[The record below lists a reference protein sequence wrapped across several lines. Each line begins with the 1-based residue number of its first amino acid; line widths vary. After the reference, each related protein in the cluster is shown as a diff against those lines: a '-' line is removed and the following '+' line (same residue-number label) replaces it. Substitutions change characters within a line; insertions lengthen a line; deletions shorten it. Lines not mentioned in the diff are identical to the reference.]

1 MPWQARLDL
10 DYSLQQGRTVLQHD
24 HSGPLRVLKSLYPEG
39 DAVCHNVLVHP
50 PAGLVGGDTLDI
62 GVTVHG
68 GAHALLSTPGATR
81 FYRSEAGQAAQRVR
95 LELQPGAR
103 LEWVPLETLAYP
115 GCDALN
121 QVEMVLHGDA
131 EIMGWDVCA
140 LGLPAADQ
148 AFDRG
153 RIAQKL
159 SVQGLWLEQS
169 IIDAADTRLLHSPV
183 GLDGQRCLGSL
194 WLASGQPLG
203 RSRTEALLE
212 AARAVLPDSGP
223 VRVAATSPNPH
234 MVVVRATAALV
245 EPLMAVFQTVWA
257 PWRSTA
263 WGLGTEAPRIWRI

>member
-10 DYSLQQGRTVLQHD
+10 DYTLQQGRTVLQHA

-39 DAVCHNVLVHP
+39 DAICHNVLVHP

-62 GVTVHG
+62 AVTVQP

-81 FYRSEAGQAAQRVR
+81 FYRSEAGLAAQRVR
-95 LELQPGAR
+95 LHLQPGAR

-121 QVEMVLHGDA
+121 QVEMSLQGDA
-131 EIMGWDVCA
+131 ELIGWDVCA
-140 LGLPAADQ
+140 LGLPAAGQ
-148 AFDRG
+148 AFDHG

-159 SVQGLWLEQS
+159 SVHGLWLEQS
-169 IIDAADTRLLHSPV
+169 LIDAADTRLLNSPV

-203 RSRTEALLE
+203 RERIERLLE
-212 AARAVLPDSGP
+212 AARAVLPDSGA
-223 VRVAATSPNPH
+223 VRVAATSPNPN

-257 PWRSTA
+257 PWRAAA
-263 WGLGTEAPRIWRI
+263 WGLATEAPRIWRI

>member
-10 DYSLQQGRTVLQHD
+10 DYTLQQGRTVLQHA

-39 DAVCHNVLVHP
+39 DAICHNVLVHP

-62 GVTVHG
+62 AVTVQP

-81 FYRSEAGQAAQRVR
+81 FYRSEAGLAAQRVR
-95 LELQPGAR
+95 LDLQPGAR

-121 QVEMVLHGDA
+121 QVEMSLQGDA
-131 EIMGWDVCA
+131 ELIGWDVCA
-140 LGLPAADQ
+140 LGLPAAGQ
-148 AFDRG
+148 AFDHG

-159 SVQGLWLEQS
+159 SVHGLWLEQS
-169 IIDAADTRLLHSPV
+169 LIDAADTRLLNSPV
-183 GLDGQRCLGSL
+183 GLDVQRCLGSL

-203 RSRTEALLE
+203 RERIERLLE
-212 AARAVLPDSGP
+212 AARAVLPDSGA
-223 VRVAATSPNPH
+223 VRVAATSPNPN

-257 PWRSTA
+257 PWRAAA
-263 WGLGTEAPRIWRI
+263 WGLATEAPRIWRI

>member
-1 MPWQARLDL
+1 MPWQARLEL
-10 DYSLQQGRTVLQHD
+10 DYTLQQGRTVLQHA

-39 DAVCHNVLVHP
+39 DAICHNVLVHP

-62 GVTVHG
+62 AVTVQP

-95 LELQPGAR
+95 LDLQPGAR

-121 QVEMVLHGDA
+121 RVEVALQGDA
-131 EIMGWDVCA
+131 ELIGWDVCA
-140 LGLPAADQ
+140 LGLPAAGQ
-148 AFDRG
+148 AFDHG
-153 RIAQKL
+153 RIAQQL

-169 IIDAADTRLLHSPV
+169 LIDAADTRLLESPL
-183 GLDGQRCLGSL
+183 GLDGQRCLGTL

-203 RSRTEALLE
+203 RERTEALLE
-212 AARAVLPDSGP
+212 VTRAVLPEGGP

-245 EPLMAVFQTVWA
+245 EPLMAVFQAVWA
-257 PWRSTA
+257 PWRATA
-263 WGLGTEAPRIWRI
+263 WGLSADAPRIWRI

>member
-10 DYSLQQGRTVLQHD
+10 DYRAQQGRTVLQHD

-39 DAVCHNVLVHP
+39 DAICHNVLVHP

-62 GVTVHG
+62 GVAVHS

-95 LELQPGAR
+95 LELQPASR

-131 EIMGWDVCA
+131 ELMGWDVCA

-203 RSRTEALLE
+203 RDRTEALLE
-212 AARAVLPDSGP
+212 AARAVLPDAGP

-245 EPLMAVFQTVWA
+245 EPLMAVFQAVWA
-257 PWRSTA
+257 PWRATA

>member
-10 DYSLQQGRTVLQHD
+10 DYTLQQGRTVLQHA

-39 DAVCHNVLVHP
+39 DAICHNVLVHP

-62 GVTVHG
+62 AVTVQP

-81 FYRSEAGQAAQRVR
+81 FYRSEVGLAAQRVR
-95 LELQPGAR
+95 LDLQPGAR

-121 QVEMVLHGDA
+121 QVEMALRGDA
-131 EIMGWDVCA
+131 ELIGWDVCA
-140 LGLPAADQ
+140 LGLPAAGQ
-148 AFDRG
+148 AFDHG
-153 RIAQKL
+153 CIAQKL
-159 SVQGLWLEQS
+159 SVHGLWLEQS
-169 IIDAADTRLLHSPV
+169 LIDAADTRLLNSPV

-203 RSRTEALLE
+203 RERIERLLE
-212 AARAVLPDSGP
+212 AARAVLPDSGA
-223 VRVAATSPNPH
+223 VRVAATSPNPN

-245 EPLMAVFQTVWA
+245 EPLMAVFQAVWA
-257 PWRSTA
+257 PWRAAA
-263 WGLGTEAPRIWRI
+263 WGLATEAPRIWRI